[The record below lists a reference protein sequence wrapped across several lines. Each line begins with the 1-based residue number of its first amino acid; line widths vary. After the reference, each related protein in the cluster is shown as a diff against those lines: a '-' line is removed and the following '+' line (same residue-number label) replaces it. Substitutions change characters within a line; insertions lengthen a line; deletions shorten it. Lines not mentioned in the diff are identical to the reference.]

1 MHHPMPTQR
10 TDLTEVPTKRKPSV
24 WKQYAD
30 GTVWEFL
37 PDTDFTS
44 DPQAFS
50 NAARQW
56 GYNNKYSV
64 STSVTPDDHVYVQFM
79 PNPDAKPRRKAT
91 AKKDETAEQPAQ
103 AAQAA

>member
-1 MHHPMPTQR
+1 MPTNR
-10 TDLTEVPTKRKPSV
+10 TDLNEVPTKRKPSV

-30 GTVWEFL
+30 GTVWEFV
-37 PDTDFTS
+37 PGTDFTS

-64 STSVTPDDHVYVQFM
+64 STSVTPDNHVYVQFV
-79 PNPDAKPRRKAT
+79 PNPDAKPRKKN
-91 AKKDETAEQPAQ
+91 AKKDASATETAPAQTPAQ
-103 AAQAA
+103 AA